1 MFKDL
6 TKAFKETSRGKKVFL
21 SLVILGYIVGVML
34 SYPILNKQ
42 TISKSYCIESVGPT
56 TCQPEEDCD
65 RECLKYGTRIETRGR
80 EVFYT
85 YGLLGAFLGGWV
97 AVFVV
102 TYLLKE

>member
-1 MFKDL
+1 MVKDL
-6 TKAFKETSRGKKVFL
+6 IEILKNTTRAKKVFL
-21 SLVILGYIVGVML
+21 AITILGYVVGVII

-97 AVFVV
+97 AVFAI
-102 TYLLKE
+102 TYILKE

>member
-1 MFKDL
+1 MIKDL
-6 TKAFKETSRGKKVFL
+6 IQALRESTRAKKVFL
-21 SLVILGYIVGVML
+21 ALVILGYVVGVII

-80 EVFYT
+80 EVFST

-97 AVFVV
+97 AVFAI
-102 TYLLKE
+102 TYILKE

>member
-1 MFKDL
+1 MIKGL
-6 TKAFKETSRGKKVFL
+6 IETLRGTTKAKKVFL
-21 SLVILGYIVGVML
+21 ALAILGYVAGVIF

-42 TISKSYCIESVGPT
+42 TITKSYCVESVGPI
-56 TCQPEEDCD
+56 TCQPDEDCD

-97 AVFVV
+97 AVFVI